1 MSLPNDFPVPYL
13 RLNPA
18 HHPQPQL
25 AAEKEQVG
33 DEASLDPSLPNPA
46 AAAAERG
53 PTTYQCPLY
62 GVADRHFSGHQSA
75 LLDFIHLKSDMESKT
90 LIKRGAAL
98 LAVNA

>member
-1 MSLPNDFPVPYL
+1 MPYL

-18 HHPQPQL
+18 HHPQPL
-25 AAEKEQVG
+25 AAEEEQVG
-33 DEASLDPSLPNPA
+33 DGASLDPSSPNP
-46 AAAAERG
+46 AAAERG

-62 GVADRHFSGHQSA
+62 GVSDRHFSGHQSA